1 MLPLGHPKSAF
12 HVSGNRWM
20 VSQPVG
26 PRSHSFSVRVTRC
39 PSLMVLGGRLFLL
52 DATVVTVGHFVPL
65 VAWGDHWDRR
75 DAFLSAGDSQYP
87 ILWQVG

>member
-1 MLPLGHPKSAF
+1 MLPLGHPKNDF
-12 HVSGNRWM
+12 QVSGNRWM
-20 VSQPVG
+20 VSQPVAL
-26 PRSHSFSVRVTRC
+26 RSHSFSVRVIRF
-39 PSLMVLGGRLFLL
+39 PSLMVLRGRLFLS
-52 DATVVTVGHFVPL
+52 DTTVGTVGHFVPL